1 MNVLIAEDEIP
12 LANSL
17 RKSFLE
23 EGHQAYIASNGE
35 DVLRFITQNS
45 FDAIILDW
53 KMPKLTGIEVLKYLR
68 ENGNKTPII
77 LLTALSRV
85 SSKIEAL
92 ELGADDYVTKPFS
105 FEELLARIKAVV
117 RRSKTNG
124 DKLIFEGLSLD
135 LITRKVICE
144 SGVEIRLTDKEF
156 ELLKYLIEN
165 KGSIIN
171 KEELCH
177 AVWEL
182 NFVPSTNICEA
193 TIKNLRKKIEEITGK
208 KIIRN
213 VYGEGYTL
221 IASQNL

>member
-1 MNVLIAEDEIP
+1 MNVLIAEDDIP